1 MLLPANLRRFAP
13 SFLHAC
19 LLSIAGMSSKT
30 SLISKEKA
38 LPGRSEAMVVAG
50 KHAVSGHP
58 VKEPFPEEMERVIFG
73 MGCFWG
79 AERRFWKTPGVYSTH
94 VGYAGGFTV
103 NPLYKEVGSGLTG
116 HSEVVRV
123 IYEPKKVSFEELLKI
138 FWENHD
144 PTQGMRQGQ
153 DVGTQYRSVIY
164 TYIPYQLEM
173 ALKSKEVYQKMLNE
187 KKLGTITTE
196 IKEAPEFYYA
206 EDYHQQYLH
215 KVPNG
220 YCGLKGTGVSCP
232 IGLSQREDL

>member
-1 MLLPANLRRFAP
+1 MKLAQLGVKPRQ
-13 SFLHAC
+13 
-19 LLSIAGMSSKT
+19 I
-30 SLISKEKA
+30 
-38 LPGRSEAMVVAG
+38 GRDAHCG
-50 KHAVSGHP
+50 
-58 VKEPFPEEMERVIFG
+58 G

-103 NPLYKEVGSGLTG
+103 NPLYKEVCSGLTG

-144 PTQGMRQGQ
+144 PTQGMRQGK

-173 ALKSKEVYQKMLNE
+173 ALKSKEVYQKAN
-187 KKLGTITTE
+187 KKRCELKDFT
-196 IKEAPEFYYA
+196 APHF
-206 EDYHQQYLH
+206 
-215 KVPNG
+215 
-220 YCGLKGTGVSCP
+220 GVSGDAGGHKLKFP
-232 IGLSQREDL
+232 YQNSSEDAMCSPTPLFIS

>member
-1 MLLPANLRRFAP
+1 MLLPANLRRYSP
-13 SFLHAC
+13 SFLHVC

-103 NPLYKEVGSGLTG
+103 NPLYKEVCS
-116 HSEVVRV
+116 
-123 IYEPKKVSFEELLKI
+123 
-138 FWENHD
+138 
-144 PTQGMRQGQ
+144 GMRQGK